1 MDQHV
6 GFIGL
11 GTMGFPMARN
21 LLKSG
26 HTLKVWNRTQAKS
39 QELSR
44 EGAVVGKTVQDVFE
58 DSDII
63 FVMLANGHILDQ
75 VLDRSDA
82 RFSDMVKGKTLVQ
95 MGTVLPI
102 YSEALGRDMER
113 AGGQYIEA
121 PVSGSRVPAE
131 RGELVAMIAGDSA
144 IRSRIT
150 KFLEPMTREIV
161 DCGSVPKAMHTKLA
175 VNTYLIGLVTA
186 LVEAIHYA
194 TQAGIDLKILEQ
206 VLGSGPMANDVM
218 KIKLDKLIRHDFDRQ
233 ASIHDVLY
241 NAMLITGSATSI
253 QADTPLLNVC
263 EKLFHHV
270 EHNGYGQEDMIAV
283 LKAYGDLDKN

>member
-1 MDQHV
+1 MDHHV

-26 HTLKVWNRTQAKS
+26 QTLRVWNRTQDKS
-39 QELSR
+39 KTLGQ
-44 EGAVVGKTVQDVFE
+44 EGAIIAETVQDVFQ
-58 DSDII
+58 DCDII
-63 FVMLANGHILDQ
+63 FAMLANGHILDQ
-75 VLDRSDA
+75 VLNRSA
-82 RFSDMVKGKTLVQ
+82 VGFGDMVKGKTLVQ
-95 MGTVLPI
+95 MGTVLPV
-102 YSEALGRDMER
+102 YSEALGREIEL

-121 PVSGSRVPAE
+121 PVSGSRIPAE
-131 RGELVAMIAGDSA
+131 QGQLVAMIAGDSVL
-144 IRSRIT
+144 RSRISQLL
-150 KFLEPMTREIV
+150 KPIAREIV

-186 LVEAIHYA
+186 LVESMHYA

-241 NAMLITGSATSI
+241 NATLITGSATSI
-253 QADTPLLNVC
+253 QADTPLLSVC

-283 LKAYGDLDKN
+283 LKAYGDQSR